1 MIAAVVVVIAGVTT
15 SSVNAVNI
23 VIIVGIALH
32 GVVTGLTIFVVVVD
46 VVVNVVNVVVVGCGV
61 IAVVVDCLLNKSRNE
76 TFRYLLKPQLS
87 SCQIFKEIPKIKR
100 NDFEDFCF
108 KSFQR
113 RRKFLGLSW
122 RRFSGFQKIFIHFF
136 NFLWQTNL
144 WRSGRDVV
152 FICKSVTLKCGLKDL
167 GSYPSLK
174 KFFLKKINLLTCS

>member
-46 VVVNVVNVVVVGCGV
+46 VVVNVVVVGCGV

-87 SCQIFKEIPKIKR
+87 SCQIFKEIPKMKR

>member
-1 MIAAVVVVIAGVTT
+1 MEFTPCNTGRSFVVGAVIAAVVVVIAGVTT

-46 VVVNVVNVVVVGCGV
+46 VVVNVVATVVVGGCGV
-61 IAVVVDCLLNKSRNE
+61 IAVVVDCLLNKSRNK
-76 TFRYLLKPQLS
+76 TFQFLLKPQLS
-87 SCQIFKEIPKIKR
+87 SCQIFKEIPKMKR

-122 RRFSGFQKIFIHFF
+122 RRFFRISEKFHPFFQ
-136 NFLWQTNL
+136 
-144 WRSGRDVV
+144 
-152 FICKSVTLKCGLKDL
+152 
-167 GSYPSLK
+167 
-174 KFFLKKINLLTCS
+174 LLVANKPLAQWSRCRFYL